1 MFARLSNRTL
11 AIQIVNTTQ
20 IPIPAAQFLSTRKYS
35 PMNDSRPH
43 IIVAIGGNALL
54 KRGERLTQENQQ
66 SNASQGMKGL
76 SQVVKDYSV
85 TLVHGNGPQVGLLAL
100 EGDAYWRQTGN
111 KPMNF
116 DVLDA
121 ETEGMIGYL
130 LEKEIQSYLPDG
142 IGSATMLSQI
152 VVDAKDPAFQDPSK
166 YIGPM
171 LTEEEAKAT
180 GLPCK
185 QDGNTYWR
193 RVVPSPLPLKLLDSQ
208 MTALRILKRHGCFV
222 VCAGGG
228 GIPVIVETNDNGRYT
243 IKGVE
248 AVIDKD
254 RAACML
260 GVNLHAHGLLILTDV
275 QGVAI
280 NFGTPSQKWIKAAS
294 PQALRSFNFPAG
306 SMGPKVESAIEFVE
320 KTGGWSAI
328 GSLSETA
335 AILRGEAGTRVDC
348 GPPDF
353 IEYYKDKDML
363 SV

>member
-1 MFARLSNRTL
+1 ME
-11 AIQIVNTTQ
+11 
-20 IPIPAAQFLSTRKYS
+20 
-35 PMNDSRPH
+35 DCRPH
-43 IIVAIGGNALL
+43 IVVAIGGNALL
-54 KRGERLTQENQQ
+54 KRGESLTQENQQ
-66 SNASQGMKGL
+66 FNASQGMKSL

-100 EGDAYWRQTGN
+100 EGDAYRRQTGA
-111 KPMNF
+111 KPMNL

-130 LEKEIQSYLPDG
+130 LEKEIQPYLPDG
-142 IGSATMLSQI
+142 IGSATILSQI
-152 VVDAKDPAFQDPSK
+152 VVDAKDPAFQDPTK
-166 YIGPM
+166 FIGPI
-171 LTEEEAKAT
+171 LTEQEAKAT

-193 RVVPSPLPLKLLDSQ
+193 RVVASPRPMKLLDSQ
-208 MTALRILKRHGCFV
+208 MTALRILKRHGCLV

-228 GIPVIVETNDNGRYT
+228 GIPVIVERTDNGSFS

-260 GVNLHAHGLLILTDV
+260 GVDLQATGLLILTDV
-275 QGVAI
+275 QGVAT

-294 PQALRSFNFPAG
+294 PQALKSFNFPAG

-328 GSLSETA
+328 GSLSQTE
-335 AILRGEAGTRVDC
+335 AILRGEAGTWMER
-348 GPPDF
+348 GPDDF
-353 IEYYKDKDML
+353 IEYYGETDQITA
-363 SV
+363 

>member
-1 MFARLSNRTL
+1 ME
-11 AIQIVNTTQ
+11 
-20 IPIPAAQFLSTRKYS
+20 
-35 PMNDSRPH
+35 DSRPH

-66 SNASQGMKGL
+66 SNASQGMRSL

-100 EGDAYWRQTGN
+100 EGDAYWRQTGA
-111 KPMNF
+111 KPMDL

-130 LEKEIQSYLPDG
+130 LEKEIQPYLPDG
-142 IGSATMLSQI
+142 IGSATILSQI
-152 VVDAKDPAFQDPSK
+152 VVDAKDPAFQNPTK
-166 YIGPM
+166 FIGPI
-171 LTEEEAKAT
+171 LTEDEAKST

-185 QDGNTYWR
+185 RDGNTYWR
-193 RVVPSPLPLKLLDSQ
+193 RVVPSPLPKKLLDSQ
-208 MTALRILKRHGCFV
+208 MTALRLLKRHGCLV

-228 GIPVIVETNDNGRYT
+228 GIPVILEPNDNGRYT

-254 RAACML
+254 RAACMI
-260 GVNLHAHGLLILTDV
+260 GVDLHAHGLLILTDV
-275 QGVAI
+275 QGVAT
-280 NFGTPSQKWIKAAS
+280 NFGTPSQKWIKSAS
-294 PQALRSFNFPAG
+294 PQALKSFNFPAG

-328 GSLSETA
+328 GSLSETE
-335 AILRGEAGTRVDC
+335 AILRGEAGTWIDC

-353 IEYYKDKDML
+353 IEYYKETDLL
-363 SV
+363 SA